1 MSITEFELPSEFEG
15 ESYEKILAEMLGNV
29 PDYYDK
35 LEGGFVFDMVAPAAF
50 EAAELINFW
59 LPLGMMSNFHM
70 WARGDWLDYHAADC
84 GLSRREATPAYG
96 DLTVETTA
104 EVTFPSGFV
113 FSVPSENGEPAIDF
127 EVVNATTI
135 NQEGT
140 IRVKAV
146 ISGKAG
152 NVAADTVT
160 IMKTP
165 YKNVKS
171 IKNLEAFIGGTE
183 PEDDESLR
191 ERIDDFYAG
200 RSSSF
205 VGNCA
210 DYRRWA
216 QSVAGVGYV
225 NVIPTPNGVP
235 NTVKILLADSNGDQ
249 ATDELCTA
257 VEKYI
262 FGGKSSSAASHTS
275 LERLA
280 PIGLVDWSVEPFETT
295 KINLKMDAVLATGY
309 PESVVKKNIKAALAE
324 YFKTLADDELR
335 YGTLY
340 YVKVSSVLTEVA
352 GLEDFANLKIG
363 IGSENVTYGTSN
375 VTFDTGEL
383 PIVGEISL

>member
-15 ESYEKILAEMLGNV
+15 ESYEKILSEMLANI

-59 LPLGMMSNFHM
+59 LPLGLMSNFHM

-84 GLSRREATPAYG
+84 GLSRRAATPAYG
-96 DLTVETTA
+96 DLTVKTMG

-127 EVVNATTI
+127 EVVTATTI
-135 NQEGT
+135 NQEGI

-146 ISGKAG
+146 NDGLVG
-152 NVAADTVT
+152 NVAAHTIS

-165 YKNVKS
+165 LKNVAS
-171 IKNLEAFIGGTE
+171 IENLTAFIGGTE
-183 PEDDESLR
+183 AEDDESLR

-225 NVIPTPNGVP
+225 NVIPTPNGTP
-235 NTVKILLADSNGDQ
+235 NTVKILLADTNGDQ
-249 ATDELCTA
+249 ANEELCTA
-257 VEKYI
+257 VEEYI

-275 LERLA
+275 LKRLA
-280 PIGLVDWSVEPFETT
+280 PIGLVDWSVEPFATT

-309 PESVVKKNIKAALAE
+309 TESVVKKNIKAALAK

-352 GLEDFANLKIG
+352 GLEDFANMKI
-363 IGSENVTYGTSN
+363 NNGTSN

-383 PIVGEISL
+383 PIVGEITL